1 MTTRRTRPTPLG
13 RHEHGQNFLADP
25 AVPAALAAVAAGWPP
40 RPLLE
45 LGAGDGALTAALLDL
60 GRPVTAVELDPYRA
74 SRLGERFGTAV
85 DVRHGDLVR
94 EPLGRAVDVVSN
106 VPYALTT
113 PLLRRLLAAP
123 RWGHALLL
131 LQWEVA
137 RKRAA
142 VGGTTALTARWWPW
156 YEFRLHGRVPAR
168 SFRPVP
174 SVDGGIL
181 EIARRDRPLVDGPAG
196 DTSVSSTRCSAGAA
210 AGSSTSSGGGTGGGS
225 PATGPPRAGS
235 APARCPATWASPPG
249 PTCTP
254 VPATG
259 PRRHA
264 TPGEPHAVLLTLRC
278 AGGVRSVRL
287 GPVERTELTRRRWLD
302 HGRLSSHAC
311 R

>member
-1 MTTRRTRPTPLG
+1 LTIRRTRPTPLG
-13 RHEHGQNFLADP
+13 RHEHGQNFLVDP

-181 EIARRDRPLVDGPAG
+181 EIARRDRPLVDGPVRDHQRLVDAVFG
-196 DTSVSSTRCSAGAA
+196 GRGRGVVDVVGRRYGRRLARDWAA
-210 AGSSTSSGGGTGGGS
+210 ASGIGARALPRDLGVAAWADLHARTRDVDPS
-225 PATGPPRAGS
+225 PRH
-235 APARCPATWASPPG
+235 
-249 PTCTP
+249 TP
-254 VPATG
+254 
-259 PRRHA
+259 
-264 TPGEPHAVLLTLRC
+264 
-278 AGGVRSVRL
+278 
-287 GPVERTELTRRRWLD
+287 
-302 HGRLSSHAC
+302 
-311 R
+311 